1 MLYAKSSWNHH
12 YLCITLKQSFNFQV
26 LKLLQILFTSVFLIF
41 REGPL
46 LFALLLLQPVI
57 FYLTHHINPKKVF
70 KWICS
75 ISSLGLIVLYK
86 WKLTSP
92 VQKLAKIND
101 YELYLFTLSL
111 SWMNLK
117 CTSFYLEVKTG
128 SFIDFFNYCLYFPT
142 IFTGPFILHEDFMH
156 KYKISASIST
166 KLRMLNFIR
175 NVSITIFWF
184 IFEMVMLHYV
194 YVSAAIFQ
202 PLQLVEK
209 LDNWS
214 LYGFGYAMGQHFHIK
229 YIVIYGLSTSLASF
243 ENVIVPHLPRCIGR
257 IHLYS
262 DMWKYFDAG
271 LYKFLVRHI
280 YIPVVKLTSH
290 KLLASMTTFAFV
302 YIWHGT
308 ALYILIWCILNYI
321 GIVIEQTCSSLFSVN
336 KPDMNKS
343 CSDLSRRTKCFF
355 GALLL
360 AVSAISNF
368 YFFGG
373 KQIGDLFFQRVFT
386 DSLFNT
392 VILVIILYCGAQ
404 VSTELRSM
412 HARKCDNNSIK

>member
-1 MLYAKSSWNHH
+1 MHK
-12 YLCITLKQSFNFQV
+12 
-26 LKLLQILFTSVFLIF
+26 KLINGS
-41 REGPL
+41 
-46 LFALLLLQPVI
+46 
-57 FYLTHHINPKKVF
+57 LTKKVEISIYF
-70 KWICS
+70 CLWIAAIIYS
-75 ISSLGLIVLYK
+75 IYRFSSSSSAFFQKYDDLYGDFERGVTF
-86 WKLTSP
+86 LSP
-92 VQKLAKIND
+92 KRDKA
-101 YELYLFTLSL
+101 
-111 SWMNLK
+111 
-117 CTSFYLEVKTG
+117 
-128 SFIDFFNYCLYFPT
+128 DFEWETILYFFKNTYPW
-142 IFTGPFILHEDFMH
+142 GILHVFITE
-156 KYKISASIST
+156 ISIKCKFSL
-166 KLRMLNFIR
+166 KF
-175 NVSITIFWF
+175 
-184 IFEMVMLHYV
+184 
-194 YVSAAIFQ
+194 
-202 PLQLVEK
+202 VEK

-214 LYGFGYAMGQHFHIK
+214 FYGFGYAMGQHFHIK
-229 YIVIYGLSTSLASF
+229 YIVIYGLSTTLASF
-243 ENVIVPHLPRCIGR
+243 ENVIVPNLPRCIGR

-280 YIPVVKLTSH
+280 YIPIVKLTSH

-321 GIVIEQTCSSLFSVN
+321 GIVIEQTCSSLN

-343 CSDLSRRTKCFF
+343 HSDWSRRTKCFF

-386 DSLFNT
+386 DNLSNT
-392 VILVIILYCGAQ
+392 IILVIILYCGAQ

-412 HARKCDNNSIK
+412 HARKCDNNAIK